1 MLTYEN
7 ANRLKDDF
15 SYLIGEDYNG
25 HPIDD
30 LIITPAND
38 PEFRVAIRGYTINGF
53 QETFCFASEE
63 NGYTVTA
70 IVFRDALRKAG
81 NLFHIDIFH
90 IFDSKGIT
98 IDNTEYGIE

>member
-7 ANRLKDDF
+7 ANKLKDDF

-25 HPIDD
+25 YPIDD
-30 LIITPAND
+30 LIITPTD
-38 PEFRVAIRGYTINGF
+38 DSGFRAAIRGYPINGF
-53 QETFCFASEE
+53 QETFITASEE

-70 IVFRDALRKAG
+70 IVFRDAVRKAG

-90 IFDSKGIT
+90 IFDSKGIN
-98 IDNTEYGIE
+98 IDNNEYGIE